1 MFAYKANT
9 FIAALS
15 KSINFLSNELYPY
28 LLLSFPNIIDLWNKA
43 NSFIGL
49 LLNNPLTF
57 NIESFP
63 LNLSKSMPLIS
74 FRHTS

>member
-1 MFAYKANT
+1 MFAYRANT
-9 FIAALS
+9 FTAALS
-15 KSINFLSNELYPY
+15 KSIDFLSNELYPY
-28 LLLSFPNIIDLWNKA
+28 LLLSFFDIIDLWNKA

-57 NIESFP
+57 NIKSFP

-74 FRHTS
+74 FKYTS